1 MKNKIKPFIR
11 RLLKENVLYIAAN
24 FFIFI
29 LIIISVKVGTTENSN
44 YEKKIATLKVELSQL
59 QNKVTLM
66 HTIIPSS
73 EKLDE
78 DLYFLN
84 KLIPNV
90 EDYFSIVYALEK
102 LSQKSNFLI
111 SSYNVAVGKSTSQ
124 KLRINV
130 TGMGDSQAFIEFLKN
145 YNFGGDRLITSDKIQ
160 LDPNFFGTIKI
171 DLTFYTKNV
180 QKSQNLELVP
190 DDKVFKELEALK
202 TKVNFSFESNAAS
215 NEPDFK
221 YPKKSNPF

>member
-11 RLLKENVLYIAAN
+11 RLLKENILYIAAN

-29 LIIISVKVGTTENSN
+29 LIIIAVKVGTTENSN
-44 YEKKIATLKVELSQL
+44 YEKKIAILKVELSQL

-145 YNFGGDRLITSDKIQ
+145 YNFGGDRFITSDKIQ

-180 QKSQNLELVP
+180 QKSQNLELAP

-202 TKVNFSFESNAAS
+202 SKVNFVFDSNVAS
-215 NEPDFK
+215 SEADLK
-221 YPKKSNPF
+221 YPRKSNPF